1 MLTPLGSERRV
12 GFRLTPL
19 VVVLLCWEFAAR
31 AALINPSFYPPPT
44 LILDTAVDL
53 FRHGEMVRHVLVSLR
68 RVVLSLCLGG
78 SAGVAAGLLMG
89 WSNPVRHLLN
99 PYVALL
105 YPVPKIVL
113 LPVMFAM
120 FGITELA
127 RVLTLS
133 LAVFL
138 IVAMSTVGA
147 VRELDE
153 VYVDSAIDSGA
164 GRVDLFREVVV
175 PGTLPQIF
183 TGLSLGFGL
192 AFILIVVIEFV
203 AASAGLGYVIWSS
216 WQLYTIPRMYVALL
230 LINVIGIVFLYG
242 IEAVGNALTPWQRHT

>member
-1 MLTPLGSERRV
+1 MLTPVGSERRV
-12 GFRLTPL
+12 GFRLAPL
-19 VVVLLCWEFAAR
+19 VVVVLCWELAAR
-31 AALINPSFYPPPT
+31 GALIDPSFYPPPT
-44 LILDTAVDL
+44 LILETAVEL
-53 FRHGEMVRHVLVSLR
+53 FRDGEMTHHVVVSLR

-89 WSNPVRHLLN
+89 WSKPVRYLLN

-113 LPVMFAM
+113 LPIMFAV

-147 VRELDE
+147 VRELNE
-153 VYVDSAIDSGA
+153 VYVDIAIDNGA
-164 GRVDLFREVVV
+164 SRFDIFREVIV
-175 PGTLPQIF
+175 PGTLPQIV

-192 AFILIVVIEFV
+192 AFILIVVVEFV

-230 LINVIGIVFLYG
+230 LINVVGIIFLYG
-242 IEAVGNALTPWQRHT
+242 IEALGNVLTPWEQQP